1 MGFTV
6 GKWLGNAVHRNRIKR
21 RLKEIVRISK
31 VEAGWDLVIIARKD
45 ASAASFEELR
55 KAVVQVL
62 DRARVLERA
71 ESLEEAP

>member
-21 RLKEIVRISK
+21 RLKEIVRISR
-31 VEAGWDLVIIARKD
+31 VEAGWDLVIIARRD

-55 KAVVQVL
+55 EAVVQVL
-62 DRARVLERA
+62 DRARLLEPA
-71 ESLEEAP
+71 ERVGEAP